1 MLRHID
7 LTKVLFLDI
16 ETVPQQPSFDQL
28 DPEWQELW
36 QHKAGFLRKDESS
49 TDDLYQLAGIYSEF
63 GKVVCISTGYLNI
76 RPDGHREF
84 RTKSY
89 YGHDEREVLEGFFR
103 LVERFFQGA
112 PKMLCAHNG
121 KEFDFPYLARRGVVH
136 GLKIPAV
143 LDTSGRKPWDVPH
156 LDTLELWK
164 FGDRKSFTALK
175 LLAKTLGIASPKDDI
190 EGKDVHRV
198 YWQDNDLGR
207 IERYCRKDV
216 VTIAQ
221 VLLRFMAERPL
232 TPDELVDL

>member
-16 ETVPQQPSFDQL
+16 ETVPQQPTFDLL

-36 QHKAGFLRKDESS
+36 LHKASFLRKDEDSN
-49 TDDLYQLAGIYSEF
+49 DNLYQLAGIYSEF
-63 GKVVCISTGYLNI
+63 GKVVCISTGYLNV
-76 RPDGHREF
+76 RHDGHREF

-89 YGHDEREVLEGFFR
+89 YGHDEREILEGFFR
-103 LVERFFQGA
+103 LVERFFQGGS
-112 PKMLCAHNG
+112 KVLCAHNG
-121 KEFDFPYLARRGVVH
+121 KEFDFPYMARRGVVQ
-136 GLKIPAV
+136 GLKIPPV

-164 FGDRKSFTALK
+164 FGDRKNFTTLK

-198 YWQDNDLGR
+198 YWQDNDLDR

-221 VLLRFMAERPL
+221 VLLRFMGERLL
-232 TPDELVDL
+232 TADELVDL